1 MSGVNSVK
9 RLVFSIFIAF
19 FSTFLCF
26 VLLYF
31 SKGSIAYANGVNS
44 QSKEFVQR
52 IEQNLGLDKPL
63 LEQYKIWLFKAL
75 KGDLG
80 VSFLSGES
88 VLKLIK
94 ERIFNTFILG
104 FNALMLLFLLS
115 VFLALLGYY
124 YKESFIDKIITFLA
138 FNFFALPPF
147 VLALLF
153 VLIFGIFWKILPVM
167 GSSDI
172 GFEDDFLNRLEHL
185 ILPVLVL
192 VLSHLALFLRIARN
206 FINESFSQIF
216 IQNLYARALREKDIY
231 FLVLKYSLSPIVAY
245 FGGSALSF
253 MMGTYVVESVF
264 AYEGLG
270 SLLFKSIIFKDYP
283 VVLALIF
290 FSVLLAA
297 FFTFLSDIVARIL
310 NPRLRRLDFV

>member
-1 MSGVNSVK
+1 MLK

-26 VLLYF
+26 VLLHF

-44 QSKEFVQR
+44 QSKEFIQR

-104 FNALMLLFLLS
+104 FGALMLLFLLS

-153 VLIFGIFWKILPVM
+153 VLIFGIFWKILPVI

-283 VVLALIF
+283 VLLALIF

>member
-1 MSGVNSVK
+1 MLK

-26 VLLYF
+26 VLLHF

-44 QSKEFVQR
+44 QSKEFIQR

-104 FNALMLLFLLS
+104 FSALMLLFLLS

-124 YKESFIDKIITFLA
+124 YKESFIDKSITFLA

-172 GFEDDFLNRLEHL
+172 GFEDDFFNRLKHL

-290 FSVLLAA
+290 FSVLLAI

>member
-1 MSGVNSVK
+1 MLK
-9 RLVFSIFIAF
+9 RLVFSIVVAF

-26 VLLYF
+26 VLLHF

-63 LEQYKIWLFKAL
+63 LGQYKIWLFKAL

-104 FNALMLLFLLS
+104 FSALMLLFLLS
-115 VFLALLGYY
+115 VFLALLGYS

-290 FSVLLAA
+290 F
-297 FFTFLSDIVARIL
+297 
-310 NPRLRRLDFV
+310 

>member
-1 MSGVNSVK
+1 VLK

-104 FNALMLLFLLS
+104 FSALMLLFLLS

-264 AYEGLG
+264 AYKGLG

-283 VVLALIF
+283 IVLALIF

>member
-1 MSGVNSVK
+1 MLK
-9 RLVFSIFIAF
+9 RLVFSIVVAF

-104 FNALMLLFLLS
+104 FSALMLLFLLS
-115 VFLALLGYY
+115 VFLALLGYS

-172 GFEDDFLNRLEHL
+172 DFEDDFLNRLEHL

>member
-1 MSGVNSVK
+1 MLK

-31 SKGSIAYANGVNS
+31 SKGSVAYANKVNS
-44 QSKEFVQR
+44 QSKELVQR
-52 IEQNLGLDKPL
+52 IEANLGLDKPL
-63 LEQYKIWLFKAL
+63 LGQYQIWLFKAL
-75 KGDLG
+75 KGDLS

-94 ERIFNTFILG
+94 ERMANTLILSLS
-104 FNALMLLFLLS
+104 ALVLLFLLS
-115 VFLALLGYY
+115 VFLALLGHY
-124 YKESFIDKIITFLA
+124 YKESFIDKLITFLA

-147 VLALLF
+147 VL
-153 VLIFGIFWKILPVM
+153 IFGIFWQVLPIT
-167 GSSDI
+167 GTSDI
-172 GFEDDFLNRLEHL
+172 GFEDDFFNRLKHL

-206 FINESFSQIF
+206 FINETFSQIF
-216 IQNLYARALREKDIY
+216 VQNLYARALREKDIY
-231 FLVLKYSLSPIVAY
+231 FLVLKYSLSPIIAY

-270 SLLFKSIIFKDYP
+270 SLLFESILFKDFP
-283 VVLALIF
+283 MALALIF

-297 FFTFLSDIVARIL
+297 FFTFLSDVFAWIL
-310 NPRLRRLDFV
+310 NPRLKRLKFV

>member
-1 MSGVNSVK
+1 MLK

-26 VLLYF
+26 VLLHF

-104 FNALMLLFLLS
+104 LSALMLLFLLS

-264 AYEGLG
+264 AYKGLG

-283 VVLALIF
+283 IVLALIF

>member
-1 MSGVNSVK
+1 MLK
-9 RLVFSIFIAF
+9 RLVFSIVVAF

-26 VLLYF
+26 VLLHF

-52 IEQNLGLDKPL
+52 IEQNLWLDKPL
-63 LEQYKIWLFKAL
+63 LGQYKIWLFKAL

-104 FNALMLLFLLS
+104 FSALMLLFLLS
-115 VFLALLGYY
+115 VFLALLGYS

>member
-1 MSGVNSVK
+1 MLK

-26 VLLYF
+26 VLLHF

-44 QSKEFVQR
+44 QSKEFIQR

-63 LEQYKIWLFKAL
+63 LEQYKIWLFRAL

-104 FNALMLLFLLS
+104 FGALMLLFLLS

-253 MMGTYVVESVF
+253 MMGTYVIESVF

>member
-1 MSGVNSVK
+1 MLK
-9 RLVFSIFIAF
+9 RLVFSIVVAF

-80 VSFLSGES
+80 ISFLSGES

-104 FNALMLLFLLS
+104 FSALMLLFLLS

-253 MMGTYVVESVF
+253 MMGTYVIESVF

>member
-1 MSGVNSVK
+1 MLK
-9 RLVFSIFIAF
+9 RLVFSIVVAF

-26 VLLYF
+26 VLLHF

-104 FNALMLLFLLS
+104 FGALMLLFLLS
-115 VFLALLGYY
+115 VFLALLGYS

>member
-1 MSGVNSVK
+1 MLK
-9 RLVFSIFIAF
+9 RLVFSIVVAF

-26 VLLYF
+26 VLLHF

-104 FNALMLLFLLS
+104 FSALMLLFLLS

-231 FLVLKYSLSPIVAY
+231 FLVLRYSLSPIVAY

>member
-1 MSGVNSVK
+1 MLK

-31 SKGSIAYANGVNS
+31 SKGSIAYANGVSS

-104 FNALMLLFLLS
+104 FSALMLLFLLS
-115 VFLALLGYY
+115 VFLALLGYS

-138 FNFFALPPF
+138 FNFFTLPPF

-153 VLIFGIFWKILPVM
+153 VLVFGIFWKILPVM

-231 FLVLKYSLSPIVAY
+231 FLVLRYSLSPIIAY

>member
-1 MSGVNSVK
+1 MLK

-44 QSKEFVQR
+44 QSKEFIQR

-104 FNALMLLFLLS
+104 FSALMLLFLLS

-231 FLVLKYSLSPIVAY
+231 FLVLRYSLSPIIAY

>member
-1 MSGVNSVK
+1 MLK

-104 FNALMLLFLLS
+104 FSALMLLFLLS
-115 VFLALLGYY
+115 VFLALLGYS

-138 FNFFALPPF
+138 FNFFTLPPF

-153 VLIFGIFWKILPVM
+153 VLVFGIFWKILPVM

-206 FINESFSQIF
+206 FINETFSQIF
-216 IQNLYARALREKDIY
+216 VQNLYARALREKDIY
-231 FLVLKYSLSPIVAY
+231 FLVLRYSLSPIIAY

>member
-1 MSGVNSVK
+1 MLK

-26 VLLYF
+26 ILLYF

-245 FGGSALSF
+245 FGGSGLSF

>member
-1 MSGVNSVK
+1 MLK
-9 RLVFSIFIAF
+9 RLVFSIVVAF

-104 FNALMLLFLLS
+104 FSALMLLFLLS

-216 IQNLYARALREKDIY
+216 IQNLYTRALREKDIY

>member
-1 MSGVNSVK
+1 MLK
-9 RLVFSIFIAF
+9 RLVFSIVVAF

-26 VLLYF
+26 VLLHF

-104 FNALMLLFLLS
+104 FSALMLLFLLS
-115 VFLALLGYY
+115 VFLALLGYS

-147 VLALLF
+147 VLALFF

>member
-1 MSGVNSVK
+1 MLK
-9 RLVFSIFIAF
+9 RLVFSIVVAF

-26 VLLYF
+26 VLLHF

-104 FNALMLLFLLS
+104 FSALMLLFLLS
-115 VFLALLGYY
+115 VFLALLGYS

-192 VLSHLALFLRIARN
+192 VLSHLASFLRIARN
-206 FINESFSQIF
+206 FINETFSQIF
-216 IQNLYARALREKDIY
+216 VQNLYARALREKDIY
-231 FLVLKYSLSPIVAY
+231 FLVLRYSLSPIIAY

-270 SLLFKSIIFKDYP
+270 SLLFESILFKDFP
-283 VVLALIF
+283 MALALIF

-297 FFTFLSDIVARIL
+297 FFTFLSDVFAWIL
-310 NPRLRRLDFV
+310 NPRLKRLKFV

>member
-1 MSGVNSVK
+1 MLK
-9 RLVFSIFIAF
+9 RLVFSIVVAF

-31 SKGSIAYANGVNS
+31 SKGSVAYANKVNS
-44 QSKEFVQR
+44 QSKELVQR
-52 IEQNLGLDKPL
+52 IEANLGLDKPL
-63 LEQYKIWLFKAL
+63 LGQYKIWLFKAL

-104 FNALMLLFLLS
+104 FGALMLLFLLS

-153 VLIFGIFWKILPVM
+153 VLIFGIFWKILPVI

>member
-1 MSGVNSVK
+1 MLK

-63 LEQYKIWLFKAL
+63 LKQYKIWLFKAL

-104 FNALMLLFLLS
+104 FSALMLLFLLS
-115 VFLALLGYY
+115 VFLALLGYS

-138 FNFFALPPF
+138 FNFFTLPPF

-153 VLIFGIFWKILPVM
+153 VLVFGIFWKILPVM

>member
-1 MSGVNSVK
+1 MLK

-104 FNALMLLFLLS
+104 FSALMLLFLLS
-115 VFLALLGYY
+115 VFLALLGYS

-138 FNFFALPPF
+138 FNFFTLPPF

-153 VLIFGIFWKILPVM
+153 VLVFGIFWKILPVM

-231 FLVLKYSLSPIVAY
+231 FLVLRYSLSPIIAY

-270 SLLFKSIIFKDYP
+270 SLLFESILFKDFP
-283 VVLALIF
+283 MALALIF

-297 FFTFLSDIVARIL
+297 FFTFLSDVFAWIL
-310 NPRLRRLDFV
+310 NPRLKRLKFV

>member
-1 MSGVNSVK
+1 MLK
-9 RLVFSIFIAF
+9 RLVFSIVVAF

-26 VLLYF
+26 VLLHF

-80 VSFLSGES
+80 VSFLSGER

-94 ERIFNTFILG
+94 ERIFNTLILG
-104 FNALMLLFLLS
+104 FSALMLLFLLS

-206 FINESFSQIF
+206 FINESFYQIF

-283 VVLALIF
+283 VMLALIF

>member
-1 MSGVNSVK
+1 MLK
-9 RLVFSIFIAF
+9 RLVFSIVVAF

-26 VLLYF
+26 VLLHF

-104 FNALMLLFLLS
+104 FSALMLLFLLS
-115 VFLALLGYY
+115 VFLALLGYS

-138 FNFFALPPF
+138 FNFFVLPPF

-253 MMGTYVVESVF
+253 MIGTYVVESVF

>member
-1 MSGVNSVK
+1 MLK

-52 IEQNLGLDKPL
+52 IEANLGLDKPL

-104 FNALMLLFLLS
+104 FSALMLLFLLS

-153 VLIFGIFWKILPVM
+153 VLIFGIFWQVLPIT
-167 GSSDI
+167 GTSDI

-206 FINESFSQIF
+206 FINETFSQIF
-216 IQNLYARALREKDIY
+216 VQNLYARALREKDIY
-231 FLVLKYSLSPIVAY
+231 FLVLRYSLSPIIAY

-270 SLLFKSIIFKDYP
+270 SLLFESILFKDFP
-283 VVLALIF
+283 MALALIF

-297 FFTFLSDIVARIL
+297 FFTFLSDVFAWIL
-310 NPRLRRLDFV
+310 NPRLKRLKFV

>member
-1 MSGVNSVK
+1 MLK

-104 FNALMLLFLLS
+104 FSVLMLLFLLS
-115 VFLALLGYY
+115 VFLALLGYS

-138 FNFFALPPF
+138 FNFFTLPPF

-153 VLIFGIFWKILPVM
+153 VLVFGIFWKILPVM

-231 FLVLKYSLSPIVAY
+231 FLVLRYSLSPIIAY

>member
-1 MSGVNSVK
+1 MLK
-9 RLVFSIFIAF
+9 RLVFSIVVAF

-80 VSFLSGES
+80 VSFLNGES

-104 FNALMLLFLLS
+104 FSALMLLFLLS
-115 VFLALLGYY
+115 VFLALLGYS

>member
-1 MSGVNSVK
+1 MLK
-9 RLVFSIFIAF
+9 RLVFSIVVAF
-19 FSTFLCF
+19 FSAFLCF

-104 FNALMLLFLLS
+104 FSALMLLFLLS
-115 VFLALLGYY
+115 VFLALLGYS

>member
-1 MSGVNSVK
+1 MLK

-31 SKGSIAYANGVNS
+31 SKGSVAYANGVNS
-44 QSKEFVQR
+44 QSKELVQR
-52 IEQNLGLDKPL
+52 IEANLGLDKPL
-63 LEQYKIWLFKAL
+63 LEQYQIWLFKAL
-75 KGDLG
+75 KGDLS

-94 ERIFNTFILG
+94 ERMANTLILSLS
-104 FNALMLLFLLS
+104 ALVLLFLLS

-147 VLALLF
+147 VLALFF
-153 VLIFGIFWKILPVM
+153 VLIFGIFWQVLPIT
-167 GSSDI
+167 GTSDI

-206 FINESFSQIF
+206 FINETFSQIF
-216 IQNLYARALREKDIY
+216 VQNLYARALREKDIY
-231 FLVLKYSLSPIVAY
+231 FLVLRYSLSPIIAY

-270 SLLFKSIIFKDYP
+270 SLLFESILFKDFP
-283 VVLALIF
+283 MALALIF

-297 FFTFLSDIVARIL
+297 FFTFLSDVFAWIL
-310 NPRLRRLDFV
+310 NPRLKRLKFV

>member
-1 MSGVNSVK
+1 MLK
-9 RLVFSIFIAF
+9 RLVFSIVVTF

-26 VLLYF
+26 VLLHF

-104 FNALMLLFLLS
+104 FSALMLLFLLS

-231 FLVLKYSLSPIVAY
+231 FLVLRYSLSPIIAY

-283 VVLALIF
+283 VALALIF

>member
-1 MSGVNSVK
+1 MLK
-9 RLVFSIFIAF
+9 RLVFSIVVAF

-26 VLLYF
+26 VLLHF

-63 LEQYKIWLFKAL
+63 LEEYKIWLFKAL

-104 FNALMLLFLLS
+104 FSALMLLFLLS
-115 VFLALLGYY
+115 VFLALLGYS

>member
-1 MSGVNSVK
+1 MLK

-104 FNALMLLFLLS
+104 FSALMLLFLLS

-216 IQNLYARALREKDIY
+216 IQNLYTRALREKDIY

-253 MMGTYVVESVF
+253 MMGTYVIESVF

>member
-1 MSGVNSVK
+1 MLK

-26 VLLYF
+26 VLLHF

-44 QSKEFVQR
+44 QSKEFIQR

-104 FNALMLLFLLS
+104 FGALMLLFLLS
-115 VFLALLGYY
+115 VFLAFLGYY

>member
-1 MSGVNSVK
+1 MLK
-9 RLVFSIFIAF
+9 RLVFSIVVAF

-26 VLLYF
+26 VLLHF

-44 QSKEFVQR
+44 QSKEFAQR

-104 FNALMLLFLLS
+104 FSALMLLFLLS
-115 VFLALLGYY
+115 VFLALLGYS

>member
-1 MSGVNSVK
+1 MSGIIVLK
-9 RLVFSIFIAF
+9 RLVFSIVVAF

-31 SKGSIAYANGVNS
+31 SKGSIAYTNGVNS

>member
-1 MSGVNSVK
+1 MLK
-9 RLVFSIFIAF
+9 RLVFSIVVAF

-26 VLLYF
+26 VLLHF

-104 FNALMLLFLLS
+104 FSALMLLFLLS
-115 VFLALLGYY
+115 VFLALLGYS

-138 FNFFALPPF
+138 FNFFALTPF

>member
-1 MSGVNSVK
+1 MLK
-9 RLVFSIFIAF
+9 RLVFSIVVAF

-63 LEQYKIWLFKAL
+63 LEQYKIWLFKVL

-104 FNALMLLFLLS
+104 FSALMLLFLLS

>member
-1 MSGVNSVK
+1 MLK

-31 SKGSIAYANGVNS
+31 SKGSVAYANGVNS

-104 FNALMLLFLLS
+104 FSALMLLFLLS

-231 FLVLKYSLSPIVAY
+231 FLVLRYSLSPIIAY

-270 SLLFKSIIFKDYP
+270 SLLFESILFKDFP
-283 VVLALIF
+283 MALALIF

-297 FFTFLSDIVARIL
+297 FFTFLSDVFAWIL
-310 NPRLRRLDFV
+310 NPRLKRLKFV

>member
-1 MSGVNSVK
+1 MLK
-9 RLVFSIFIAF
+9 RLVFSIVVAF

-26 VLLYF
+26 VLLHF

-104 FNALMLLFLLS
+104 FSALMLLFLLS

-124 YKESFIDKIITFLA
+124 YKENFIDKIITFLA

-231 FLVLKYSLSPIVAY
+231 FLVLRYSLSPIIAY